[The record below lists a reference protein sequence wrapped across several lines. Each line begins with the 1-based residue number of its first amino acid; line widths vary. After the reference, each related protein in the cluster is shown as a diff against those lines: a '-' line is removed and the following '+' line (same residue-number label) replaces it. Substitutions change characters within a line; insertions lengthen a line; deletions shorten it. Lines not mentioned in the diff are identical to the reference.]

1 MSTDYNYFDLP
12 RVIRVDS
19 EERTRNYKWAE
30 KSKNLDRQVRICT
43 IEELRAN
50 PNINLPKRLVNGD
63 VLILHPYET
72 NQYINIEECDNLRIS
87 KFKHFCAIAQKLGAK
102 SYKLSWGEYKS
113 GESTIDAS
121 GKVGSPKWGKGGVD
135 IKKKEQFEEK
145 TGFRL
150 EDSFDGVR
158 IISEESFV
166 KAKELAAKY
175 NLENDDDIKLLLEKR
190 DPSNENH
197 QHNEHV
203 HCEVS
208 KEINSELDAA
218 LSIDAVGIFDLSA
231 NVKLTMKKRES
242 IVVDIEFEFPSE

>member
-1 MSTDYNYFDLP
+1 MNTDQYYNDLP

-19 EERTRNYKWAE
+19 EEKTRNYKWAE
-30 KSKNLDRQVRICT
+30 KSKYLDRQVRICT
-43 IEELRAN
+43 LEELRAN
-50 PNINLPKRLVNGD
+50 PNISLPKRLAEGD
-63 VLILHPYET
+63 VLVLHPYET

-102 SYKLSWGEYKS
+102 SYKLSYGVYKS

-121 GKVGSPKWGKGGVD
+121 GKVGTKWAKGSVD

-145 TGFRL
+145 TGFKL
-150 EDSFDGVR
+150 EDNFDGVR
-158 IISEESFV
+158 VISAESFE
-166 KAKELAAKY
+166 KAKELAIRY

-203 HCEVS
+203 HCEIS

-218 LSIDAVGIFDLSA
+218 LSIEAVGIFDLSA
-231 NVKLTMKKRES
+231 NVKRTMLNRES
-242 IVVDIEFEFPSE
+242 IVIDIEFEFPSE

>member
-1 MSTDYNYFDLP
+1 MNNENKYDNLP
-12 RVIRVDS
+12 RVIRVDT
-19 EERTRNYKWAE
+19 EERKRNYKWAE
-30 KSKNLDRQVRICT
+30 NSKNLNRQVCVCT

-50 PNINLPKRLVNGD
+50 PSINLPKRLAIGD
-63 VLILHPYET
+63 VLMLHPYET
-72 NQYINIEECDNLRIS
+72 NLYLNIEECENLRIS
-87 KFKHFCAIAQKLGAK
+87 KFMHFCAIAQKLGAK
-102 SYKLSWGEYKS
+102 SYKLSYGEYKS

-121 GKVGSPKWGKGGVD
+121 GKVGSPRWGGEVD
-135 IKKKEQFEEK
+135 IKKKEKFEKK
-145 TGFRL
+145 TGFKL

-158 IISEESFV
+158 IISEESFE
-166 KAKELAAKY
+166 KAKELAARY
-175 NLENDDDIKLLLEKR
+175 NLENDDYIKLLLEKR

-197 QHNEHV
+197 QHYEHV

-231 NVKLTMKKRES
+231 NVKQTMKNRES

>member
-1 MSTDYNYFDLP
+1 MNTDQHYENLP

-30 KSKNLDRQVRICT
+30 KSKNLDRHVFVCT
-43 IEELRAN
+43 LEELRAN
-50 PNINLPKRLVNGD
+50 PNINLPKRLAEGD

-87 KFKHFCAIAQKLGAK
+87 KFKRFCTIAQKLGAR
-102 SYKLSWGEYKS
+102 SYKLSYGVYKS
-113 GESTIDAS
+113 GESTIDTS
-121 GKVGSPKWGKGGVD
+121 GKVGTKWGKGSVD
-135 IKKKEQFEEK
+135 INKKEQFEEK
-145 TGFRL
+145 TGFKL
-150 EDSFDGVR
+150 EDDFDGVR
-158 IISEESFV
+158 VISAESFE
-166 KAKELAAKY
+166 KAKELAVRY
-175 NLENDDDIKLLLEKR
+175 NLENDEDIKQLLEKR

-197 QHNEHV
+197 QHNGHV

-231 NVKLTMKKRES
+231 NVKRTMSIREN
-242 IVVDIEFEFPSE
+242 IVVDIEFEFPTE

>member
-1 MSTDYNYFDLP
+1 MNTENKYDNLP
-12 RVIRVDS
+12 IVIRIDS
-19 EERTRNYKWAE
+19 EERTRNYKWAYN
-30 KSKNLDRQVRICT
+30 SKNLNRQVDICT

-50 PNINLPKRLVNGD
+50 PSINLPKRLEIGD
-63 VLILHPYET
+63 VLMLHPYET
-72 NQYINIEECDNLRIS
+72 NLYINIEECDNLRIS

-102 SYKLSWGEYKS
+102 SYKLSYGEYKS
-113 GESTIDAS
+113 GETAFDAS
-121 GKVGSPKWGKGGVD
+121 GGVGSPRWGKGSVD

-145 TGFRL
+145 TGFKL

-158 IISEESFV
+158 IISEESFE
-166 KAKELAAKY
+166 KAKELAARY

-231 NVKLTMKKRES
+231 NVKQTMRKRES
-242 IVVDIEFEFPSE
+242 IIVDIEFEFPTE